1 MTDIFDPASRPDA
14 VLGAK
19 IESPRVPSTVALN
32 ARSAIRVDVARTRII
47 GGTLAALGLFIASVF
62 GIGAGVKPHS
72 TLTFTPINLT
82 TAAPWHLGDLTVS
95 TWIANSLLGL
105 VVLALGLEVVLRL
118 PRRGVL
124 LRFGVGSIAFLISL
138 LFWAARVPGPS
149 PVPFF
154 NLTAVLLGGA
164 TIATVLVFGSLSG
177 VLCERAGVVNIAIEG
192 QFIGGALV
200 GAIVTSVTHDFFL
213 AAAAGIGLG
222 ALIGLLLAFL
232 SIRYLSDQI
241 IVGVVIVTMFA
252 GLSSYLTAQVLTPYQ
267 NLNIGLQPPNWPIPL
282 LSKIP
287 IVGPVLFNQNGF
299 FYVMILLVVAVSI
312 GLFRTRW
319 GLRVRAVGEHPRAA
333 ASVGISVAAVR
344 YRNVV
349 MGGAVAGLGGVAFIS
364 IHGAFQPGIT
374 SGFGYIAL
382 AAMIFGRW
390 RPSGAVVA
398 SIIFG
403 LSVYLGAN
411 LQTYGVPIDGH
422 FLYMFPYLITIAVVA
437 GLIGRVRPPAADGQ
451 PYLRD

>member
-1 MTDIFDPASRPDA
+1 MGMTDDVKETQNVVSEESAPATKIRVGVA
-14 VLGAK
+14 RIRVIGFTLCALGA
-19 IESPRVPSTVALN
+19 
-32 ARSAIRVDVARTRII
+32 
-47 GGTLAALGLFIASVF
+47 FIAGVF
-62 GIGAGVKPHS
+62 GLAPGTKPHS
-72 TLTFTPINLT
+72 TLTFDPVNLSS
-82 TAAPWHLGDLTVS
+82 AAPWHLGALTVS
-95 TWIANSLLGL
+95 TWIANLLLGL
-105 VVLALGLEVVLRL
+105 IVLALGVEVVVRL
-118 PRRGVL
+118 PERGVL
-124 LRFGVGSIAFLISL
+124 VRFGIGAAILLISL
-138 LFWAARVPGPS
+138 LLWSARTPGPS

-164 TIATVLVFGSLSG
+164 TIASVLVFGSLSG
-177 VLCERAGVVNIAIEG
+177 VLCERSGVVNIAIEG

-213 AAAAGIGLG
+213 AAAAGILLG
-222 ALIGLLLAFL
+222 GLIGLLLAFL
-232 SIRYLSDQI
+232 SIRYQSDQI
-241 IVGVVIVTMFA
+241 IVGVVIVTMLG

-267 NLNIGLQPPNWPIPL
+267 NLNIGQQPPNWPIWG

-287 IVGPVLFNQNGF
+287 IIGPVLFNQNGF
-299 FYVMILLVVAVSI
+299 FYVMILLVVAVSV

-319 GLRVRAVGEHPRAA
+319 GLRVRAVGEHPKAA
-333 ASVGISVAAVR
+333 ESVGISVARVR
-344 YRNVV
+344 YGNVV

-403 LSVYLGAN
+403 LSVYLGQN
-411 LQTYGVPIDGH
+411 LQTYNVPIDGH
-422 FLYMFPYLITIAVVA
+422 ILDMFPYLVTIAVVA

-451 PYLRD
+451 PYKRD